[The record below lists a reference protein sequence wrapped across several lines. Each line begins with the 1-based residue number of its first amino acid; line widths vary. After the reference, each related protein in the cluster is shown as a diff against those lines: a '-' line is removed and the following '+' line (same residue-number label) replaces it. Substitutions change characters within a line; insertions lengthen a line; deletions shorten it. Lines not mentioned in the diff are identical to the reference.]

1 MMFFFFFWELWSCI
15 KTGSLICSLELWLWA
30 QRTTP
35 ISVRGQF
42 LFVITYPTLVITSVG
57 RFFFDNHQ
65 FQVFEKIEEALAPD
79 ISNFFKIKESLVLST
94 WGENKIA
101 IRELSTLNISNTS
114 KNHWVSWKNWW
125 RIDRFLGG
133 YIYQNWVLDLFRNM
147 VMNPKNYPVW
157 CSF

>member
-1 MMFFFFFWELWSCI
+1 
-15 KTGSLICSLELWLWA
+15 
-30 QRTTP
+30 
-35 ISVRGQF
+35 
-42 LFVITYPTLVITSVG
+42 VG

-114 KNHWVSWKNWW
+114 KNHWVS
-125 RIDRFLGG
+125 
-133 YIYQNWVLDLFRNM
+133 
-147 VMNPKNYPVW
+147 
-157 CSF
+157 